1 MTEKSEFAQR
11 LRSAMLAAGYP
22 DRPAVLEREFNSR
35 YWGRSVTFQAVS
47 RWLRG
52 ESIPSQDKLQVL
64 AEWLPVEPEV
74 LRFGERV
81 RQAVRDHRQRWDDA
95 VGYAERETFDA
106 FLRLPAPQRKLIREV
121 IFAFAEVYAPGGAQP
136 TAGAPSGTAGALPD
150 LPLVPG
156 RAGGR
161 KR

>member
-64 AEWLPVEPEV
+64 AEWLRIEPQV
-74 LRFGERV
+74 LRFGERAVVTV
-81 RQAVRDHRQRWDDA
+81 REQRGRWEDPKF
-95 VGYAERETFDA
+95 YQE
-106 FLRLPAPQRKLIREV
+106 REV
-121 IFAFAEVYAPGGAQP
+121 IETFLGLPAQQRKVVREVVM
-136 TAGAPSGTAGALPD
+136 ALA
-150 LPLVPG
+150 LAAKANG
-156 RAGGR
+156 EGER
-161 KR
+161 